1 MRSVLH
7 ARPVSCGCLRHGT
20 PFRMRNLR
28 TPRICGFI
36 PPLSGAGFLVSG
48 RSAVSVIGAT
58 AFPAA
63 SCGSASGVPCLVFH
77 PGIRP
82 FPSAPVPFS
91 VSGGT
96 LFLSFSP
103 LPFSSSRIRFPALPV
118 PRFPARVFLFFLK
131 KERECSLFPAN
142 FVYLQA
148 ISCVHARKTCKTDC
162 RLRYQYHCRKVPELS
177 GSRLTIPAFS
187 GRRPMVSSR
196 ISTP

>member
-118 PRFPARVFLFFLK
+118 PRFPARVF
-131 KERECSLFPAN
+131 KERRAFPGKFRIFASYKLCPCSKN
-142 FVYLQA
+142 LQN
-148 ISCVHARKTCKTDC
+148 
-162 RLRYQYHCRKVPELS
+162 RLPSTVSVPL
-177 GSRLTIPAFS
+177 P
-187 GRRPMVSSR
+187 
-196 ISTP
+196 

>member
-1 MRSVLH
+1 MIFCSALTIWYFKYKSGCNATGRIDVLQLTALPRH
-7 ARPVSCGCLRHGT
+7 AERPPCAARVLRLFATRHAV
-20 PFRMRNLR
+20 PYAESPHPADLR
-28 TPRICGFI
+28 IYPALVGGGI
-36 PPLSGAGFLVSG
+36 LVSG

-118 PRFPARVFLFFLK
+118 PRFPARVFSSFLRK
-131 KERECSLFPAN
+131 KEN
-142 FVYLQA
+142 V
-148 ISCVHARKTCKTDC
+148 
-162 RLRYQYHCRKVPELS
+162 
-177 GSRLTIPAFS
+177 AFS
-187 GRRPMVSSR
+187 PQ
-196 ISTP
+196 ISYICKL

>member
-118 PRFPARVFLFFLK
+118 PRFPARVFSSFLRK
-131 KERECSLFPAN
+131 KENVAFPRKFRIFASYKLCPCSKN
-142 FVYLQA
+142 LQN
-148 ISCVHARKTCKTDC
+148 
-162 RLRYQYHCRKVPELS
+162 RLPSTVSVPL
-177 GSRLTIPAFS
+177 P
-187 GRRPMVSSR
+187 
-196 ISTP
+196 